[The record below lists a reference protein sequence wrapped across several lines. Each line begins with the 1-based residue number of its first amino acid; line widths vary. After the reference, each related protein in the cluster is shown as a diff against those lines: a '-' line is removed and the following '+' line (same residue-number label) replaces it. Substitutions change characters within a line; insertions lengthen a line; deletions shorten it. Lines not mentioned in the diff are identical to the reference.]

1 MNDRTKRRY
10 DKFGREITFFND
22 NKADFAAAGEAAKRT
37 GNLVRIVKDMDDAK
51 AGQGGGTAAPKEV
64 LLDALRLDL
73 GNIRGIATAIDQDE
87 PGFADRFPAAD
98 NSETSLL
105 TTGDKYLGQLL
116 STADDTAAEKTAKT
130 ALTARFD
137 SHELPATFVDD
148 LQGDL
153 DDIAAANQQLDS
165 GDQGGVENTAALGRL
180 AKEGMKESNY
190 LDAIMQAKYARN
202 PDKLR
207 GWQSASHLER
217 APVRAK
223 KVAPPAGGSTPP
235 KPSGT

>member
-10 DKFGREITFFND
+10 DKFTREITFFSD

-37 GNLVRIVKDMDDAK
+37 GNLQRIVGEMDDAK

-105 TTGDKYLGQLL
+105 TTGDKYLAQFL
-116 STADDTAAEKTAKT
+116 AAADTAAEKAAKT
-130 ALTARFD
+130 ALIARFTA
-137 SHELPATFVDD
+137 HELPATFVDD

-165 GDQGGVENTAALGRL
+165 GDQGSVENTAALGRL

-223 KVAPPAGGSTPP
+223 KTLLPAGGTTPP
-235 KPSGT
+235 KPPGT

>member
-1 MNDRTKRRY
+1 MNDRTQRRY
-10 DKFGREITFFND
+10 DKFTREITFFSD
-22 NKADFAAAGEAAKRT
+22 NKADFAAAGEAAKRN
-37 GNLVRIVKDMDDAK
+37 GNLQQIVKNMDDAK
-51 AGQGGGTAAPKEV
+51 AGQDGGTAAPKEV

-98 NSETSLL
+98 NSETSLT
-105 TTGDKYLGQLL
+105 TTGDKYLAQLL
-116 STADDTAAEKTAKT
+116 PAATDTAAEKAAKT
-130 ALTARFD
+130 ALIARFTA
-137 SHELPATFVDD
+137 HELPATFVDD

-153 DDIAAANQQLDS
+153 DDIAAANRQLDS

-180 AKEGMKESNY
+180 AREGMKESTY
-190 LDAIMQAKYARN
+190 LDAILRAKYARN

-207 GWQSASHLER
+207 GWESASHLER

-223 KVAPPAGGSTPP
+223 KTPP
-235 KPSGT
+235 PVQPPK